1 MLHSAKGEHMREIAI
16 IILAICLFRACSD
29 IADLKDA
36 VNQNEVRIDEL
47 ETFQESVIEVLR

>member
-1 MLHSAKGEHMREIAI
+1 MREIAI